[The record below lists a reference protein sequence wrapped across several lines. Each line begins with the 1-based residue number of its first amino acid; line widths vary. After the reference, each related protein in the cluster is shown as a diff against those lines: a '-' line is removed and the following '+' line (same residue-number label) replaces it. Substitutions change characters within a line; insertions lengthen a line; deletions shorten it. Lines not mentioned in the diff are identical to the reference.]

1 MKDKAAAASEEGI
14 SVHQFSLKLSSDNGE
29 VFGQVV
35 KYGGKCDQVRK
46 IWHHL
51 WNFCY
56 ITTFTGSQGI
66 NF

>member
-46 IWHHL
+46 I
-51 WNFCY
+51 
-56 ITTFTGSQGI
+56 
-66 NF
+66 